1 MPEFAVSSTIC
12 QPERLDE
19 RFFREAAENG
29 FKAVELPLLPGHFR
43 ATTEEIKNA
52 QKLLARY
59 DLQAASVHCDFEILD
74 PPDLET
80 FRRAKEVILGN
91 LDLAAD
97 LGATHLVIHSYIFAD
112 PDNIMVDENGHLHP
126 GLSLFKGLEDPGSGA
141 LARAQDGM
149 AFYAGEARRRGVVI
163 ALETDTQK
171 CDRLLDMIATADPAG
186 CGICMD
192 TGHAQINSDAVELT
206 GQLAHRIVCTHMQ
219 DNNGKRDLHLPP
231 FKGIIDWE
239 SLVAELVRAGY
250 KGRYT
255 FECHGP
261 WADIVAARDK
271 IERIVELTNLSQPPS
286 DS

>member
-1 MPEFAVSSTIC
+1 MPEFAVSSTMY

-43 ATTEEIKNA
+43 ATAEEIKNVK
-52 QKLLARY
+52 KLLTRY
-59 DLQAASVHCDFEILD
+59 DLHAASVHCDFEVLD

-80 FRRAKEVILGN
+80 FRRAREVILSN
-91 LDLAAD
+91 LDLTAD

-112 PDNIMVDENGHLHP
+112 PDNILVDEHGGLHP
-126 GLSLFKGLEDPGSGA
+126 GLSLFKGLEDAGSGA
-141 LARAQDGM
+141 LERAQDGM

-171 CDRLLDMIATADPAG
+171 CNRLLDMIATADPAG

-192 TGHAQINSDAVELT
+192 TGHAQIDSDAVELT
-206 GQLAHRIVCTHMQ
+206 GQMAHRIVCTHMQ

-239 SLVAELVRAGY
+239 ALLGELVRAGY
-250 KGRYT
+250 SGRYT

-261 WADIVAARDK
+261 WADIVRARSK
-271 IERIVELTNLSQPPS
+271 IERIVNEAQE
-286 DS
+286 